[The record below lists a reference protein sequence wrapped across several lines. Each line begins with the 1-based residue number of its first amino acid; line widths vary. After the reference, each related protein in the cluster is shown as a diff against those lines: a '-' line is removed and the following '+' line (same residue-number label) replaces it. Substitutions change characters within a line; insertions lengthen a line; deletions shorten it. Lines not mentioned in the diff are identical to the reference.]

1 MSVSRNTPIVGQ
13 AEQVFASTCKTVTY
27 GGASVSRVLANLSN
41 LSSSEFPRTPR
52 SISPT
57 SGRSGHIR
65 TFSFRPYGRKSL
77 EKCSF
82 DREKTAVRTQSGHFA
97 SGQLLG
103 DLGVRASL
111 KLYRE
116 AHDRAH
122 HEAHDQA
129 HDEAYDRA
137 YDGPRRHRQDSLAN
151 PKN

>member
-1 MSVSRNTPIVGQ
+1 MSNSFR
-13 AEQVFASTCKTVTY
+13 
-27 GGASVSRVLANLSN
+27 
-41 LSSSEFPRTPR
+41 
-52 SISPT
+52 T

-65 TFSFRPYGRKSL
+65 TFSVRPYGRKSL

-97 SGQLLG
+97 SGQMRG

-122 HEAHDQA
+122 
-129 HDEAYDRA
+129 
-137 YDGPRRHRQDSLAN
+137 DGPRRHRQDSIAN
-151 PKN
+151 PTN